1 MTNNELKTTLL
12 NELESETTDQ
22 LIREGLQDL
31 LKYESNQYITV
42 DKEYN
47 FDFNMKHDIPLL
59 CLEIDWE
66 GNDLE
71 YELYN
76 FGNNSHDNLEKYM
89 ILHKELLKNG
99 LTEEQNFENWFND
112 EYIYNCDEEIRT
124 IKEILNNKINELF

>member
-31 LKYESNQYITV
+31 LKYGSNQYITV
-42 DKEYN
+42 DEEYN

-59 CLEIDWE
+59 CLKIDWE
-66 GNDLE
+66 GNGLE

-76 FGNNSHDNLEKYM
+76 FGNN
-89 ILHKELLKNG
+89 
-99 LTEEQNFENWFND
+99 
-112 EYIYNCDEEIRT
+112 
-124 IKEILNNKINELF
+124 KIGRAHV